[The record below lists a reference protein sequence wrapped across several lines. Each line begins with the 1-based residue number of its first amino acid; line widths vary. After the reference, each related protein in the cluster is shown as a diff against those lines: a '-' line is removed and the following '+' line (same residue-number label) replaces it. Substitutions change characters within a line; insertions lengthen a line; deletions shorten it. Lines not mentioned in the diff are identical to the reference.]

1 MVDWKPI
8 KKLRIITGARLETTS
23 IKTQSLYTAQAE
35 GLLDRTDILP
45 ALSLKYE
52 INHKNNLRFS
62 GSRTLARPT
71 FRELAPFANFDFE
84 DGFVYVGNTG
94 LERTLIDNID
104 LRWEMFPKS
113 GEIISVSAFYKKF
126 HSPIEKVVNPE
137 AQNVEITWENVEQG
151 QVIGLEFEFR
161 KSLGFITN
169 SLRDFSLGF
178 NVTLVKSKTS
188 IDPDELEQIRAQDP
202 QQSDTRE
209 MFGQAPYVVNAYLS
223 YLNRDLGLEFNT
235 TYNVIGP
242 RMTLVVKGGTPNVFE
257 QPLHLINFNVSKSFG
272 KHFGIK
278 LSATNILNSRK
289 RETQTYK
296 GESYDFQSFTLGT
309 TFGVTLKYS
318 L

>member
-23 IKTQSLYTAQAE
+23 IKTQSLDTAQAE

-84 DGFVYVGNTG
+84 DGFVYVGNTE
-94 LERTLIDNID
+94 LDRTLIDNID

-137 AQNVEITWENVEQG
+137 AQNVEIT
-151 QVIGLEFEFR
+151 
-161 KSLGFITN
+161 
-169 SLRDFSLGF
+169 
-178 NVTLVKSKTS
+178 
-188 IDPDELEQIRAQDP
+188 
-202 QQSDTRE
+202 
-209 MFGQAPYVVNAYLS
+209 
-223 YLNRDLGLEFNT
+223 
-235 TYNVIGP
+235 
-242 RMTLVVKGGTPNVFE
+242 
-257 QPLHLINFNVSKSFG
+257 
-272 KHFGIK
+272 
-278 LSATNILNSRK
+278 
-289 RETQTYK
+289 
-296 GESYDFQSFTLGT
+296 
-309 TFGVTLKYS
+309 
-318 L
+318 